1 MSKKIIKRIFYGF
14 LLWFGIHQVI
24 VLTDGLTDE
33 NTKANVAVIY
43 GNTVHE
49 DGTLSERLK
58 ARLDRGIQLYRDS
71 LTDVLFVSGGL
82 GKEGFYEGTKM
93 KEYLIEQGI
102 PAEKIVVDNQGNNTQ
117 QTTLNFIKKFGTQKN
132 VVVVSQYHHISR
144 AKLAFRNNGVQNVS
158 GAHCDYF
165 EMRDIYSC
173 FREFFGY
180 YSYLLT
186 N

>member
-33 NTKANVAVIY
+33 NTKTNVAVIY

-49 DGTLSERLK
+49 DGTLSKRLK

-82 GKEGFYEGTKM
+82 GKEGFYEG
-93 KEYLIEQGI
+93 IF
-102 PAEKIVVDNQGNNTQ
+102 D
-117 QTTLNFIKKFGTQKN
+117 
-132 VVVVSQYHHISR
+132 
-144 AKLAFRNNGVQNVS
+144 
-158 GAHCDYF
+158 
-165 EMRDIYSC
+165 
-173 FREFFGY
+173 
-180 YSYLLT
+180 
-186 N
+186 

>member
-1 MSKKIIKRIFYGF
+1 MHRILKRLIYLL
-14 LLWFGIHQVI
+14 LLWFGIHQVVI
-24 VLTDGLTDE
+24 ITDGLTDE

-43 GNTVHE
+43 GNTIHE
-49 DGTLSERLK
+49 DGTLSKRLK
-58 ARLDRGIQLYRDS
+58 ARLDRGIQLYHNS

-93 KEYLIEQGI
+93 QEYLVEKGI
-102 PAEKIVVDNQGNNTQ
+102 PAEKIVVDNHGNNTKL
-117 QTTLNFIKKFGTQKN
+117 TTLNFIKKFGNEKS

-144 AKLAFRNNGVQNVS
+144 AKLAFRNNGVKNVT

-165 EMRDIYSC
+165 EIRDIYAC